1 MSDSK
6 IAPIRPSIA
15 KFLKRQIGGF
25 VREYEREVNQSEET
39 AKKPEPK
46 KSEENPAQPAIPG
59 HPE

>member
-25 VREYEREVNQSEET
+25 VREYDREVTRSEEAT
-39 AKKPEPK
+39 QKPEPQK
-46 KSEENPAQPAIPG
+46 NEEPPAQPATPG